1 MTVQKT
7 IEPSIHLKLQTEKLT
22 RAITQCTDLDI
33 LKGIAIELL
42 DLHQKKSA
50 IANWATKRAV
60 EAEGRAIKAELA
72 LENKTWR

>member
-1 MTVQKT
+1 MTIQEP
-7 IEPSIHLKLQTEKLT
+7 IELSIQNKLEKEKLT

-50 IANWATKRAV
+50 IANWATKRAA
-60 EAEGRAIKAELA
+60 EAEARAMKASIPT
-72 LENKTWR
+72 KVSK